1 MRKVVM
7 AVQAGEVRMDKL
19 VGGDEMVEMRL
30 NIIEEK
36 MVKTEREVES
46 KSRFPDVLSATDT
59 I

>member
-19 VGGDEMVEMRL
+19 VGVDEMVEMRL